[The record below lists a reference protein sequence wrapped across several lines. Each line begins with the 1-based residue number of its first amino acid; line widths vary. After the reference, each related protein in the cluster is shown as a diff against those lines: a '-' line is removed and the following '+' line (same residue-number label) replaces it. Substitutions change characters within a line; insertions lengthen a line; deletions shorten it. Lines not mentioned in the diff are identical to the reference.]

1 MCLIIKFNFCNNFFN
16 GYNIKINKNGSFK
29 KLEILDISFNILRI
43 NNKNKKKNNKWK
55 NLDEI
60 VNLIN

>member
-1 MCLIIKFNFCNNFFN
+1 MN
-16 GYNIKINKNGSFK
+16 GYNIKINNNGNFK

>member
-1 MCLIIKFNFCNNFFN
+1 MAI
-16 GYNIKINKNGSFK
+16 GGNKNGSFK

-60 VNLIN
+60 VNELNKLNFKKY